1 MAKRKLYVIEPDPV
15 TGILGQPKIMNPV
28 ETPTRPLTPEENAIV
43 EELYRRKNGTVD
55 SIVDYGAGRDKE
67 LKGHLPTHAYVTLTR
82 EISKSDDAVSM
93 GERIGKKQVF
103 PAGTTLK
110 IVMVSRFGD
119 CGVTDNLDAES
130 GYFTRFAF
138 DDPTIVDIRWQPTP
152 TKEWKE
158 FLSGIIAKAAPNA

>member
-1 MAKRKLYVIEPDPV
+1 
-15 TGILGQPKIMNPV
+15 
-28 ETPTRPLTPEENAIV
+28 V
-43 EELYRRKNGTVD
+43 EELYRRKADGF
-55 SIVDYGAGRDKE
+55 DK
-67 LKGHLPTHAYVTLTR
+67 PTHAYVTLTR
-82 EISKSDDAVSM
+82 EITKSDDAVSM

-119 CGVTDNLDAES
+119 CGVNDNLDAEN

>member
-1 MAKRKLYVIEPDPV
+1 MAKRLYVIEPDPV

-43 EELYRRKNGTVD
+43 EELYRRKADGF
-55 SIVDYGAGRDKE
+55 DK
-67 LKGHLPTHAYVTLTR
+67 PTHAYVTLTR
-82 EISKSDDAVSM
+82 EITKSDDAVSM

-119 CGVTDNLDAES
+119 CGVNDNLDAEN